1 MGHQAAHCLKPHKS
15 DRGALVARASG
26 WLAVAP
32 RHCSGFTA
40 SLSASLWGFLL
51 CLGVRDARSS
61 SALQI
66 SLDLPGL
73 GEKVRHLRIL
83 RFDLSVWTSCKPEVS
98 NLA

>member
-1 MGHQAAHCLKPHKS
+1 MGHQAVHCLKSHKS
-15 DRGALVARASG
+15 DHGALVARASG

-32 RHCSGFTA
+32 RHCPGFTA
-40 SLSASLWGFLL
+40 PLSASPWGVLL
-51 CLGVRDARSS
+51 CLGVRDARLS

-66 SLDLPGL
+66 RLDLPGL

-83 RFDLSVWTSCKPEVS
+83 RLDLSIWTSCKPEVS